1 MSMSHVKVLTVAVLS
16 AVSFVGFGGSSVSLR
31 PGGAEVLVAP
41 AAPRTVRFAAD
52 DLTNHLSQVL
62 GAAVP
67 VVTTPTDGK
76 VQIVVGDSEWSR
88 AAGID
93 VAKLPR
99 DGFVLRT
106 SAGRV
111 YVVGRDDPAEDFGKK
126 LSQGAYPATEH
137 ATAFGVMEFLE
148 RYAGVRFYYP
158 DEYGTIV
165 PRKASVEVA
174 ATDETVKP
182 RFTTRRSG
190 LRGAGPCGELPL
202 GPGQD
207 VRKAWW
213 RFRLREG
220 TVNIPC
226 CHGQNRFGVVKL
238 FTKTHPEYFQ
248 LRKDGTRCTET
259 SADVGY
265 KIGQLCHTS
274 GVWDFFRSATVERM
288 RKGEKYVDVM
298 PQDGMRACLCENCL
312 KRYSQTNDFSL
323 ASGFCSELMWSNTVS
338 VAEAVRAAGLDG
350 CVTQMAYGPCRVIPS
365 IDIPDNVKVVLAV
378 GGPWSLSRPDIFE
391 KQVEFIRGWSEKL
404 KGPVSWIWTY
414 PMKNY
419 GRLMAHGVP
428 QYAPRAYFEFFRR
441 VAPYV
446 DGAYTESNQERDTA
460 FYNYMN
466 YYVFARLCWDADMDV
481 EKVLAE
487 HNALLFG
494 AGAAA
499 MAKYFDRLEK
509 IWISKVAIPSLIGE
523 TEIGPMIYAEKEE
536 TILRDI
542 YSDAVLAELGGC
554 LDAAAAAV
562 PAGSPEA
569 KRLAVLRERFHAPLV
584 AAHAKFAPPPVAKAS
599 QGHGGALRIDA
610 EGKRTFVK
618 LSVPTMPKKL
628 KPLARYRL
636 SYFIRTENLVQ
647 NPEAKGNFGATVEF
661 EQGGK
666 GVKYKATRVPGRNY
680 FRGTNDWTPVE
691 GVVTGSGEV
700 YAEGFKPIVWAR
712 VFGATGTVWID
723 DVRLEEIPSYEPEA
737 PQYKVSGKR
746 KLTWNGLSGRVAPLE
761 RVTWENAAA
770 QKGGWRL
777 WRGTAW
783 RNERV
788 NAQVKVWSDVAV
800 PNLRCR
806 FTDFVGPKGAK
817 LPAEALSARFVRN
830 VLASANYRTG
840 EAKVDIPAH
849 AVGDILDDAAS
860 ADLPEFGFRAIWVQ
874 MRVPADAAPGGYR
887 GQLVVSGDGV
897 EDMTFDFRLNV
908 LRRTLPAPK
917 DWKFFLDLW
926 QSPHAVARRHHVED
940 WSEEHWKLMDPLL
953 RELGDAG
960 QKTITVPLKQTP
972 VKQPDGTWRGLVVR
986 THRKDGTWAHDFSL
1000 FDRWVEFAKARGLGP
1015 QIHCYSIAERRQRNH
1030 HVYVDEATD
1039 KVVHEMVPVLS
1050 ERNGELWR
1058 PFFRAFAKHLKE
1070 KGWLD
1075 DTYLALDENTLEET
1089 KYAVAMARR
1098 EAPEFKIAF
1107 ACDRPAADFLAVGIE
1122 NFSQALRGQLMDEAF
1137 LKAVKERAADPKLT
1151 TTYYICNFPQKPNS
1165 WVTSP
1170 LCESAWTGLYAAAKG
1185 YSGLLRWA
1193 AWSWYLGVDPLWDA
1207 SCPPRYDA
1215 GEAFLMYPGMR
1226 SSTRW
1231 EMMRDSIENAEKIR
1245 ILRQEGQATK
1255 ALEAALSKVDF
1266 KPMPKDP
1273 DAATRATFEE
1283 GYRQQVAD
1291 VLKALDEIK

>member
-1 MSMSHVKVLTVAVLS
+1 MSHVKVLTVAVLS

-41 AAPRTVRFAAD
+41 TAPKTVRFAAD

-67 VVTTPTDGK
+67 VVTAPTDGK

-99 DGFVLRT
+99 DGFVLKT

-111 YVVGRDDPAEDFGKK
+111 YVVGRDDPAEDLGKK

-494 AGAAA
+494 VGAAA

-584 AAHAKFAPPPVAKAS
+584 AAHAKFATPPVAKAS
-599 QGHGGALRIDA
+599 QGHDGALRIDA

-666 GVKYKATRVPGRNY
+666 GVKYKATRVPDRTY

-737 PQYKVSGKR
+737 PQFKVSGKR

-860 ADLPEFGFRAIWVQ
+860 VDLPEFGFRAIWVQ

-897 EDMTFDFRLNV
+897 EDMAFDFRLNV

-1039 KVVHEMVPVLS
+1039 KVVDEMVPVLS

-1070 KGWLD
+1070 KDWLD

-1245 ILRQEGQATK
+1245 ILRQEGKATK